1 MKVLIV
7 FTHPEP
13 KSFGRR
19 LLDASAAALEGA
31 GHDVV
36 VSDLYAMG
44 FNPVAS
50 AADFSMRR
58 FPQALYYDREQ
69 KHARQHN
76 AFAADIQG
84 EIDKLEWCDMFVLQ
98 FPLWWFSVPAIMK
111 GWIDRVLANGVAYG
125 GSQKLD
131 RGGLRGRTG
140 MLALTTNCYPS
151 MADTNGLVGD
161 MAVNLW
167 PLQHGT
173 LAFCGLRVLPP
184 FIGWSI
190 QSVDD
195 ATRNGYLDQYA
206 ARMRALERTKPLSF
220 HSMSEFGP
228 DWRLR
233 PEIEPRTVGHHR
245 AGQPGAGG

>member
-7 FTHPEP
+7 FAHPEP
-13 KSFGRR
+13 RSFGRR
-19 LLDASAAALEGA
+19 MLDASIAALKAREHEVA
-31 GHDVV
+31 
-36 VSDLYAMG
+36 VSDLYAMK

-50 AADFSMRR
+50 AADFSVRR
-58 FPQALYYDREQ
+58 FPDTLYYDREQ
-69 KHARQHN
+69 KYARQHD

-84 EIDKLEWCDMFVLQ
+84 EIGRLEWCDMLILQ

-111 GWIDRVLANGVAYG
+111 GWIDRVFANGVAYG
-125 GSQKLD
+125 GGEKLD

-151 MADTNGLVGD
+151 MAATDGLLGD

-173 LAFCGLRVLPP
+173 LAFCGLKVLPP

-195 ATRNGYLDQYA
+195 ATREGYLGEYA
-206 ARMRALERTKPLSF
+206 ARMQALEQTEPLAF
-220 HSMSEFGP
+220 HPMSDFGP

-233 PEIEPRTVGHHR
+233 PEIEPRTVGHRR
-245 AGQPGAGG
+245 AHE